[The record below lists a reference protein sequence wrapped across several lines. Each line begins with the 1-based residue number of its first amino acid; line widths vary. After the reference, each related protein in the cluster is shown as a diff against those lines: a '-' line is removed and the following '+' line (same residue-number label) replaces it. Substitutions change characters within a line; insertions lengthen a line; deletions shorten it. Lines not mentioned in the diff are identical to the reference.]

1 MEKTWNTGELT
12 RSALWAKITPK
23 EHWGLIHKV
32 TKESGMTSKEPKAS
46 FGSVKVRV
54 HASTIGKRPG
64 KNGLHGR
71 RKPLMTK
78 KITKPGLTYARKNI
92 LMRAFHKKKIISTAS
107 SCCQGWHSQL
117 LGLWGLQVCDDPPH
131 STRAHVLSVVLVVGG
146 SSPAVTHSL
155 VQCKSVYVFCP
166 APFHV
171 DLHSRHI
178 FKPVNPGVLCLQVE
192 QKNLSHQAGSSV
204 TRFKVHVSFSAVSLL
219 FFFLQL
225 WTSSGS
231 QEIFLIWLL
240 SSSCYSKY
248 GKAGR
253 VQVSTGYS
261 FNINATVRF
270 SNVTSSVSLVL
281 IDKKKIWSFKAATSK
296 LPT

>member
-12 RSALWAKITPK
+12 RSALWAKLTPK

-131 STRAHVLSVVLVVGG
+131 STRAHVSASCLLWAGPLLLSLILWSNANLSMCFVPPPSTSTCTLAIF
-146 SSPAVTHSL
+146 SSPWIPVCCASKLSRRIFHTRQDQAWPVS
-155 VQCKSVYVFCP
+155 KSTL
-166 APFHV
+166 A
-171 DLHSRHI
+171 SQ
-178 FKPVNPGVLCLQVE
+178 LCLCYFSFCSYE
-192 QKNLSHQAGSSV
+192 HLQAH
-204 TRFKVHVSFSAVSLL
+204 RRSFS
-219 FFFLQL
+219 
-225 WTSSGS
+225 SGCYHHPAT
-231 QEIFLIWLL
+231 QNMEKQVVCRWALDIALI
-240 SSSCYSKY
+240 
-248 GKAGR
+248 
-253 VQVSTGYS
+253 
-261 FNINATVRF
+261 
-270 SNVTSSVSLVL
+270 
-281 IDKKKIWSFKAATSK
+281 
-296 LPT
+296 